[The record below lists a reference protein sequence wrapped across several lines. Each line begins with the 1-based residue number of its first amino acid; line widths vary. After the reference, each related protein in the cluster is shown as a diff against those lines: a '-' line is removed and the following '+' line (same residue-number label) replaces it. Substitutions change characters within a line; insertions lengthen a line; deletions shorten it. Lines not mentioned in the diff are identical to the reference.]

1 MTAFIMA
8 AQLIAGLSIL
18 VLVHEFGHF
27 IFARIFGIRVNKFY
41 IFFNPKI
48 SLIKCKKING
58 KLRWKFFSKNLPDME
73 LKVDESGNPVLDAK
87 GKKQYKP
94 IDVSTLNDSDWRKHP
109 EHTEYGMGWL
119 PLGGYCQIA
128 GMIDETQSIDNL
140 ASEPQIWEF
149 RSKPAWQRLLVVLG
163 GVLINLLVGV
173 SLFAVILGVYEKNYL
188 PNEAVTD
195 GIYAYEA
202 ARNVGFKS
210 GDKIVNIDGRSVERF
225 QDASSAK
232 IFFGAIVSV
241 ERKGK
246 IMDIVIGGNAYGLLK
261 TGQEFFNA
269 TNFPFR
275 IDTII
280 PEMPAAK
287 AGLIKGDQILS
298 INDSIYITSWGSFS
312 EHIRHFP
319 NQEITLSLLR
329 NQDTLQKTLKLDST
343 SLIGISMLTYPY
355 SLKSYNFGQA
365 LKYGWKDAM
374 TMLTL
379 NIKGLKKV
387 VSGEEKAKDSVSG
400 PIGIAQIYGGEWI
413 WAKFWYITGLLSL
426 ILAFMNILPI
436 PGLDGGFVLFTLI
449 EMIIGRKLP
458 DKFMEYALTF
468 GWILLML
475 LMIFVFGNDIFKLF
489 Q

>member
-1 MTAFIMA
+1 
-8 AQLIAGLSIL
+8 
-18 VLVHEFGHF
+18 
-27 IFARIFGIRVNKFY
+27 
-41 IFFNPKI
+41 
-48 SLIKCKKING
+48 
-58 KLRWKFFSKNLPDME
+58 
-73 LKVDESGNPVLDAK
+73 
-87 GKKQYKP
+87 
-94 IDVSTLNDSDWRKHP
+94 
-109 EHTEYGMGWL
+109 
-119 PLGGYCQIA
+119 
-128 GMIDETQSIDNL
+128 
-140 ASEPQIWEF
+140 
-149 RSKPAWQRLLVVLG
+149 
-163 GVLINLLVGV
+163 
-173 SLFAVILGVYEKNYL
+173 
-188 PNEAVTD
+188 
-195 GIYAYEA
+195 EA
-202 ARNVGFKS
+202 ARNVGLKS

-246 IMDIVIGGNAYGLLK
+246 IMDIVIGENAYGLLK